1 MGVYTNLSQNE
12 IDFIEQNYKIQIK
25 NIKNINSGIL
35 NSNFF
40 IETTNEKFIL
50 RIYEADRTIQEEEQ
64 ELIFL
69 EKIKKFIPVA
79 LAIKNINQDYISIFN
94 NKKISLFEYID
105 GESLKEINSNSIRRI
120 GTYLAK
126 LHSFSKNISAKDYNR
141 KSRIDFDFYYNKI
154 KEANLDFEFKDEIFS
169 LADEISKIDFSSLPS
184 GIIHGDIFPDNIIL
198 DEKKNIKAIID
209 FNESHY
215 SAFIFD
221 IAIIINFWIK
231 IKNFDS
237 FNENNF
243 IREFLNYYSK
253 ERKIEKEELKF
264 LDFALK
270 KTALNFIFLRLY
282 KEKIENSYQKAIS
295 IDEKSYLDLIKIL
308 K

>member
-1 MGVYTNLSQNE
+1 MKVT
-12 IDFIEQNYKIQIK
+12 
-25 NIKNINSGIL
+25 
-35 NSNFF
+35 
-40 IETTNEKFIL
+40 
-50 RIYEADRTIQEEEQ
+50 
-64 ELIFL
+64 
-69 EKIKKFIPVA
+69 
-79 LAIKNINQDYISIFN
+79 
-94 NKKISLFEYID
+94 
-105 GESLKEINSNSIRRI
+105 
-120 GTYLAK
+120 
-126 LHSFSKNISAKDYNR
+126 
-141 KSRIDFDFYYNKI
+141 
-154 KEANLDFEFKDEIFS
+154 
-169 LADEISKIDFSSLPS
+169 
-184 GIIHGDIFPDNIIL
+184 
-198 DEKKNIKAIID
+198 
-209 FNESHY
+209 
-215 SAFIFD
+215 AFIFD

-270 KTALNFIFLRLY
+270 KTALTFIFLRLY

>member
-12 IDFIEQNYKIQIK
+12 IDFIKQNYKIQIK

-50 RIYEADRTIQEEEQ
+50 RIYEADRTMQEEEQ

-141 KSRIDFDFYYNKI
+141 I

-270 KTALNFIFLRLY
+270 KTALTFIFLRLY

>member
-105 GESLKEINSNSIRRI
+105 GESLKEI
-120 GTYLAK
+120 
-126 LHSFSKNISAKDYNR
+126 
-141 KSRIDFDFYYNKI
+141 IDD
-154 KEANLDFEFKDEIFS
+154 
-169 LADEISKIDFSSLPS
+169 
-184 GIIHGDIFPDNIIL
+184 
-198 DEKKNIKAIID
+198 
-209 FNESHY
+209 
-215 SAFIFD
+215 
-221 IAIIINFWIK
+221 
-231 IKNFDS
+231 
-237 FNENNF
+237 
-243 IREFLNYYSK
+243 
-253 ERKIEKEELKF
+253 
-264 LDFALK
+264 
-270 KTALNFIFLRLY
+270 LR
-282 KEKIENSYQKAIS
+282 
-295 IDEKSYLDLIKIL
+295 
-308 K
+308 

>member
-50 RIYEADRTIQEEEQ
+50 RIYEADRTMQEEEQ

-126 LHSFSKNISAKDYNR
+126 LH
-141 KSRIDFDFYYNKI
+141 
-154 KEANLDFEFKDEIFS
+154 
-169 LADEISKIDFSSLPS
+169 
-184 GIIHGDIFPDNIIL
+184 
-198 DEKKNIKAIID
+198 
-209 FNESHY
+209 
-215 SAFIFD
+215 
-221 IAIIINFWIK
+221 
-231 IKNFDS
+231 
-237 FNENNF
+237 
-243 IREFLNYYSK
+243 
-253 ERKIEKEELKF
+253 
-264 LDFALK
+264 
-270 KTALNFIFLRLY
+270 
-282 KEKIENSYQKAIS
+282 
-295 IDEKSYLDLIKIL
+295 
-308 K
+308 

>member
-105 GESLKEINSNSIRRI
+105 GESLKEIKSNSIRRI
-120 GTYLAK
+120 GTYLEK
-126 LHSFSKNISAKDYNR
+126 LHSI
-141 KSRIDFDFYYNKI
+141 
-154 KEANLDFEFKDEIFS
+154 
-169 LADEISKIDFSSLPS
+169 
-184 GIIHGDIFPDNIIL
+184 
-198 DEKKNIKAIID
+198 
-209 FNESHY
+209 
-215 SAFIFD
+215 
-221 IAIIINFWIK
+221 
-231 IKNFDS
+231 
-237 FNENNF
+237 
-243 IREFLNYYSK
+243 
-253 ERKIEKEELKF
+253 
-264 LDFALK
+264 
-270 KTALNFIFLRLY
+270 
-282 KEKIENSYQKAIS
+282 
-295 IDEKSYLDLIKIL
+295 
-308 K
+308 